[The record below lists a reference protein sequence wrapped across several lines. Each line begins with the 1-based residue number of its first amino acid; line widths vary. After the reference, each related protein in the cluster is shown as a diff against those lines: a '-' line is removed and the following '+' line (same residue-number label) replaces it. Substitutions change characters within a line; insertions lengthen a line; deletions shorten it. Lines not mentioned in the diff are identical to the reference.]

1 MTDRSPAPG
10 LPAENAVPAMT
21 PLTVEAA
28 ADRLAAGGLVAFP
41 TETVYGLGARAD
53 DDRAVAGIFA
63 AKGRPSDHPLIVH
76 VAGAADVP
84 RFAAHVPPEA
94 EALMAR
100 FWPGPLTLILP
111 RREGVAGAAAGGQAS
126 IGLRCPAHPLA
137 QALLAAA
144 AARGVAG
151 VAAPSANRFGRVS
164 PTTAAHVVQEFDGT
178 VPVLDGGAC
187 PVGIES
193 AIVDLSRGRPV
204 LLRPG
209 TLDRER
215 LQAVL
220 GQPVHDRDAQAPRA
234 SGTLAAHYAPSARV
248 RLLDTEALRAA
259 LSPAA
264 AAGRPEGLA
273 VYSRSALPLPAGVVH
288 RPMPEDPLAAAQE
301 LFAALRA
308 LDALGARHLW
318 IETPPSGP
326 AWEGVMDRLARA
338 AAAG

>member
-1 MTDRSPAPG
+1 M
-10 LPAENAVPAMT
+10 
-21 PLTVEAA
+21 
-28 ADRLAAGGLVAFP
+28 
-41 TETVYGLGARAD
+41 
-53 DDRAVAGIFA
+53 
-63 AKGRPSDHPLIVH
+63 
-76 VAGAADVP
+76 
-84 RFAAHVPPEA
+84 
-94 EALMAR
+94 
-100 FWPGPLTLILP
+100 
-111 RREGVAGAAAGGQAS
+111 
-126 IGLRCPAHPLA
+126 
-137 QALLAAA
+137 
-144 AARGVAG
+144 
-151 VAAPSANRFGRVS
+151 
-164 PTTAAHVVQEFDGT
+164 
-178 VPVLDGGAC
+178 
-187 PVGIES
+187 GIES

-209 TLDRER
+209 TLDRDR

-264 AAGRPEGLA
+264 TAGRPEGLA